1 MWEDFTDT
9 LYILQKINLNLN
21 SYKQLYCTAVE
32 SKTFPETE
40 TKKQKRRDKPK
51 KHWNLESFVS
61 SVEKCSYIYSQVLAQ
76 QIVGV

>member
-51 KHWNLESFVS
+51 NTEIWKVLLVLLK
-61 SVEKCSYIYSQVLAQ
+61 SVHIYIHKF
-76 QIVGV
+76 